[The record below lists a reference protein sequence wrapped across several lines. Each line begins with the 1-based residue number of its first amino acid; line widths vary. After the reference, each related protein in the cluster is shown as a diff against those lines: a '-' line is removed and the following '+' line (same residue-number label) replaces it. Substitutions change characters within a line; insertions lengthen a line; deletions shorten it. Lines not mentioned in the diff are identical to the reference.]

1 MSYRDRALEDLIEAE
16 RELREHA
23 ERTAREYRALVLELA
38 QRLAGEALEARR
50 VENPGVPQVWTPA
63 DWRAFWWGV
72 NLTAK
77 SWGRPNGNGNGH
89 EALERRIVQLEGEL
103 TALRERLERAQAEAA
118 QARRSR
124 EELQKRLEEVK
135 EKPKAQHKEQAEAK
149 RPAERILTAD
159 ELPALWHR
167 LVEEMS
173 GMVVPPAPERFK
185 AQLKPK
191 ESDIRYRRKV
201 LVLYTLATGGISSRM
216 EIDRVVSVVEGLSER
231 TNSVRKPLDELVQ
244 TGLLL
249 CETIRMTSP
258 FETGLAVYRLSEDG
272 KALCAL
278 WGWQVVENEWERLLR
293 LHRGV
298 EQEAHSV
305 AVLAFVLHARLRGW
319 DAVIL
324 PEVEGAASPDVMVE
338 RDGERWYVE
347 VERGDGSRRKWKN
360 LAKLNGGKAALCAA
374 NKEGREKLVRDCK
387 AERLGGVA
395 TDLRTLSFVGN
406 ELRKMFDI
414 TPAEPLWTERW

>member
-1 MSYRDRALEDLIEAE
+1 VEAYRERALEDILNAE
-16 RELREHA
+16 RELRQNA
-23 ERTAREYRALVLELA
+23 ERMAREYRALVLELA
-38 QRLAGEALEARR
+38 QRLAGEQLEARR
-50 VENPGVPQVWTPA
+50 RDNPGVPQVWTAA
-63 DWRAFWWGV
+63 DWTAFWNSVPVGTSSGW
-72 NLTAK
+72 TK
-77 SWGRPNGNGNGH
+77 PNGNGH

-118 QARRSR
+118 QERRTR
-124 EELQKRLEEVK
+124 EELQKRLEEAQQ
-135 EKPKAQHKEQAEAK
+135 EKPKKKKGEAK
-149 RPAERILTAD
+149 RPAERILTPE
-159 ELPALWHR
+159 ELPRLWR
-167 LVEEMS
+167 KLVEEMS

-201 LVLYTLATGGISSRM
+201 LVLYAVACGGISSRM

-231 TNSVRKPLDELVQ
+231 TNSVRRPLDELVQ
-244 TGLLL
+244 TGLLI

-258 FETGLAVYRLSEDG
+258 FETGLAVYRLAEDG
-272 KALCAL
+272 KALCGL
-278 WGWQVVENEWERLLR
+278 WGWRVVENEWERLMR
-293 LHRGV
+293 LHQGS

-305 AVLAFVLHARLRGW
+305 VILAFALHARLRGW
-319 DAVIL
+319 DVSIL
-324 PEVEGAASPDVMVE
+324 PEVEGAARPDVLVE

-360 LAKLNGGKAALCAA
+360 LAVLNGGKVALCAA
-374 NKEGREKLVRDCK
+374 NDAGREKLVRDCK
-387 AERLGGVA
+387 AERLEGVA

-414 TPAEPLWTERW
+414 TPAEPLWVERW